1 MFQAHKWGWKALAA
15 KLLLAPVLAGS
26 LATPAFAQSGAKG
39 QPPAATASDPKE
51 TLKAGRKALAEGRYD
66 DALAAA
72 NAAHAANPNGRWG
85 LLGDTPDALVKDATT
100 ARAKA
105 DKAAAAV
112 MVKEAKELY
121 AKAGAAKADADK
133 IGYLDAAA
141 AKIDRAVTLNGSSD
155 WVDDLNPF
163 ADKPEG
169 LKREIDAARGKYR
182 KANPVQTADARAAYP
197 ASADVRQAGAAAT
210 KSGVRQ
216 AKFELEPSAK
226 PAAPT
231 ASAEKAEAAVM
242 MKAGRG
248 LMAEGKLAEA
258 RAKFVAAAKCGGAFT
273 LAEDNPDKCLQE
285 VGEKG
290 KLKVD
295 GLVKEAEKFAAAKEY
310 GKAEAALVSA
320 KDLAGSLDLWTRG
333 IEIELDAVKKAG
345 KTVQVS
351 ADIPSLTVGADAPKP
366 AEPAKTAPLPDIPAL
381 DLPPIGVDTPKPA
394 DKAKPVVADV
404 PSLPAPIDSKPIKP
418 VEPPKPAVETKAD
431 AGKKLLDQATTELK
445 RGDLDMARKL
455 AVEVHNG
462 EYGLKDDAQ
471 KLMVAIDAEMKV
483 AKAKEAAASLDAAT
497 QAYGTKQY
505 EFADKLLSLIDAS
518 VLSADK
524 QKLHAELSKK
534 VSEEVAK
541 VKAPAAPVVAAEPT
555 KPAQPSQGGLI
566 PSTPSGTQA
575 GSGILENAKNLS
587 EAELQQLRM
596 EGLQVQSQALKAFE
610 KGETDLAVQLLTDFA
625 TKVKASKLSTAKQQ
639 LLLTP
644 VESKL
649 ENFRLIKRQVDLYTK
664 EAKDK
669 RDRMESRLAK
679 TTAEQQKQ
687 EEIAK
692 RVRAIKELMEKKQYA
707 EAEKWALQA
716 KQLDPE
722 NETLALIH
730 TLAKNNRRV
739 EEAKRYKDGR
749 EVFGYE
755 ALNRAEDF
763 GQLVTETDPIA
774 VNLHRHRLN
783 SGRVDGSELFAKPK
797 SGNERMIEMKLEKPL
812 TLEFKQAS
820 LREVID
826 KFADLAQINV
836 VVDEPAIAA
845 DGLELEKTLVN
856 EKISQPISLRNVM
869 QVVLDKYRLQYVVEN
884 DVVQI
889 TTQKK
894 AKGRMYTKVFSVMDL
909 VTPIPDFALPEHASL
924 DKTLSRITNPNQPWM
939 AASGVSSAAG
949 GLNNGQL
956 VSNNSQPW
964 SQTAN
969 GKGGILDNQTPP
981 AGANPL
987 APSAFLAPT
996 KADHSRQLMSLIKGM
1011 VRPHTWD
1018 DGGGAGKVA
1027 YYDIGGAL
1035 VVNQTADVI
1044 REVNDLLESLR
1055 RLQDLSVSVE
1065 VRIISLSESF
1075 FERIGVD
1082 FQMNIKTNGRTN
1094 SFEPNLTA
1102 QAFRPVPF
1110 VNDISNTGVLT
1121 GWNPAN
1127 GGFTPDLDIPIR
1139 PNTYGFS
1146 VPPFG
1151 GYPGNGQGGLNLGLA
1166 FLNDIQVF
1174 MFLEAAAGDRRA
1186 NVMQA
1191 PKLTLFNGQT
1201 ATVTVTEFTFFTTG
1215 LSVFNVGGQFVYVPS
1230 NIPFSTGATVTVQAV
1245 VSSDRR
1251 FVRLQVAPTL
1261 SEITSAT
1268 VPLFPVTAFITPVF
1282 EGGSQG
1288 TPIPFTQFF
1297 QQPSFNNVTI
1307 SSTVVCPDGG
1317 TVLLGGI
1324 KTMSEGRN
1332 EFGPPVLSN
1341 IPYLNR
1347 LFRNTGIGRETRHV
1361 MLMVTPR
1368 IIITSE
1374 EEAVQT
1380 GAAVGLGTGN

>member
-26 LATPAFAQSGAKG
+26 LATPAFAQTGAKG
-39 QPPAATASDPKE
+39 QPAAATASDPKE

-66 DALAAA
+66 DAMEAAKAAA
-72 NAAHAANPNGRWG
+72 AANPNGRWG
-85 LLGDTPDALVKDATT
+85 LLGDTPDALVKDAMA
-100 ARAKA
+100 ARSKA

-121 AKAGAAKADADK
+121 AKAGAARADADK

-141 AKIDRAVTLNGSSD
+141 AKIDRAVTLNGASG

-163 ADKPEG
+163 ADKPES
-169 LKREIDAARGKYR
+169 LKREIDAARAKYR

-197 ASADVRQAGAAAT
+197 AAGDVRQAGTAAT
-210 KSGVRQ
+210 KGGVRQ
-216 AKFELEPSAK
+216 AKFELEPTK
-226 PAAPT
+226 PAAPA
-231 ASAEKAEAAVM
+231 ASAEKAEAMAL

-248 LMAEGKLAEA
+248 LMAEGKLADA

-273 LAEDNPDKCLQE
+273 LTEDNPDKCLQE

-290 KLKVD
+290 KQKVD
-295 GLVKEAEKFAAAKEY
+295 GLVKEAEKCSAAKEY
-310 GKAEAALVSA
+310 AKAEAALTSA
-320 KDLAGSLDLWTRG
+320 KELAGSLDLWTRG

-345 KTVQVS
+345 KTTQIT
-351 ADIPSLTVGADAPKP
+351 ADVPSLNLGTDAPK
-366 AEPAKTAPLPDIPAL
+366 AEPAKTAPLPDIPPL
-381 DLPPIGVDTPKPA
+381 DLPPIASDPPKPA
-394 DKAKPVVADV
+394 EPVKLAPPAADKAV
-404 PSLPAPIDSKPIKP
+404 PSLPAPTDSKSLKP
-418 VEPPKPAVETKAD
+418 VEPLKPAVDSKAD
-431 AGKKLLDQATTELK
+431 AGKKLLDQATDELK

-462 EYGLKDDAQ
+462 EFGLKDDAQ

-483 AKAKEAAASLDAAT
+483 AKAKEAAASLEAAT
-497 QAYGTKQY
+497 QAYGTRQY

-518 VLSADK
+518 ALPADK
-524 QKLHAELSKK
+524 QKLHAEMSKK
-534 VSEEVAK
+534 VADEVAK
-541 VKAPAAPVVAAEPT
+541 LKAPAPVVAAE
-555 KPAQPSQGGLI
+555 QPKAAPGGLI

-575 GSGILENAKNLS
+575 GPGILESAKNLS
-587 EAELQQLRM
+587 EAELQQLRT

-625 TKVKASKLSTAKQQ
+625 TKVKASKLSAAKQQ

-716 KQLDPE
+716 KQLDPD

-739 EEAKRYKDGR
+739 EEARRLKGER
-749 EVFGYE
+749 EEFGWK
-755 ALNRAEDF
+755 ALNEAEAF
-763 GQLVTETDPIA
+763 GPAVDDNDPVRINIERSRRNA
-774 VNLHRHRLN
+774 
-783 SGRVDGSELFAKPK
+783 GRVDGSDLFAKPK
-797 SGNERMIEMKLEKPL
+797 SGNERVIEMKLEKPL

-909 VTPIPDFALPEHASL
+909 VTPIPDFALPEHANL

-939 AASGVSSAAG
+939 AASGVSSGAG

-956 VSNNSQPW
+956 VSGSQPW

-969 GKGGILDNQTPP
+969 GKGGILDNQ
-981 AGANPL
+981 GQGGGNPL
-987 APSAFLAPT
+987 NPSTFLAPT
-996 KADHSRQLMSLIKGM
+996 KADHSQQLMKLIKGM

-1018 DGGGAGKVA
+1018 DGGGAGKLA

-1065 VRIISLSESF
+1065 VRIISLSEAF

-1082 FQMNIKTNGRTN
+1082 FQMNIKTNGRTQG
-1094 SFEPNLTA
+1094 FEPSLTSG
-1102 QAFRPVPF
+1102 AFRPVPF
-1110 VNDISNTGVLT
+1110 VNDISNNGVLA
-1121 GWNPAN
+1121 GWNPAT
-1127 GGFTPDLDIPIR
+1127 GFTSDLDIPIR
-1139 PNTYGFS
+1139 PNTYGLS

-1151 GYPGNGQGGLNLGLA
+1151 GYPGNGNGGLNLGMA

-1201 ATVTVTEFTFFTTG
+1201 ATVTITEFTFFTTG
-1215 LSVFNVGGQFVYVPS
+1215 LQVFNVGGQFVYVPS

-1251 FVRLQVAPTL
+1251 FVRMQVVPTL

-1297 QQPSFNNVTI
+1297 QQPSFNNITI
-1307 SSTVVCPDGG
+1307 QSTVVCPDGG

-1324 KTMSEGRN
+1324 KQMSEGRN